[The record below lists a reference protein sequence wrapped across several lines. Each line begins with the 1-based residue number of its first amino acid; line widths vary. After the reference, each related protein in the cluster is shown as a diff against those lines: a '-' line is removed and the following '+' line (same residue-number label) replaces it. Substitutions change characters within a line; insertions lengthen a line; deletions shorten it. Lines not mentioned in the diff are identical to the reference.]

1 MLISSLTACGLRER
15 LLLHVRRVK
24 ISCLVAAGFGRLIPS
39 MWNGDYGFLLT
50 NLIAK
55 DFRIRYR
62 SMSLGALWSILN
74 PLVMMLVL
82 TFVFTKILASGT
94 PNFPVF
100 LLCGMVPFNFF
111 AAAWSSGT
119 TSLMDNSG
127 LIKRVPVPR
136 AVVPIGAVLSN
147 GVHLVIQCLILV
159 GIVFWY
165 GYRPNVY
172 WFWLPVV
179 WGLEVIFVCGL
190 ALLFSGLNVFIR
202 DIRYVVESANLVLWW
217 LVPIVYPFSII
228 PEQYREIYQYN
239 PVAALVMAMRMII
252 QEAHSPA
259 ASLIVKL
266 LLVSSV
272 TFLLGWTVF
281 RRLESRVYN
290 YL

>member
-1 MLISSLTACGLRER
+1 
-15 LLLHVRRVK
+15 
-24 ISCLVAAGFGRLIPS
+24 

-62 SMSLGALWSILN
+62 SMSLGALWSVLN

-82 TFVFTKILASGT
+82 TFVFTKIFISGI

-100 LLCGMVPFNFF
+100 LLCGMVPFSFF

-136 AVVPIGAVLSN
+136 VVIPIGAVLSN
-147 GVHLVIQCLILV
+147 GVHLLIQCFILV
-159 GIVFWY
+159 AFVFWY
-165 GYRPNVY
+165 GYRPNIY
-172 WFWLPVV
+172 WLWLPVV
-179 WGLEVIFVCGL
+179 WASEVIFVCGL
-190 ALLFSGLNVFIR
+190 ALLFSGLNVFVR
-202 DIRYVVESANLVLWW
+202 DVRYVVESANLVLWW

-228 PEQYREIYQYN
+228 PQQYREIYQYN
-239 PVAALVMAMRMII
+239 PVAALVMAMRTVI
-252 QEAHSPA
+252 QEGHPPG
-259 ASLIVKL
+259 ASLLIKL
-266 LLVSSV
+266 LLVSSL
-272 TFLLGWTVF
+272 TFAGGWVVF

>member
-1 MLISSLTACGLRER
+1 
-15 LLLHVRRVK
+15 
-24 ISCLVAAGFGRLIPS
+24 

-62 SMSLGALWSILN
+62 SMSLGALWSVLN
-74 PLVMMLVL
+74 PLVMMGVL
-82 TFVFTKILASGT
+82 TFVFTNIFASGI

-111 AAAWSSGT
+111 AAAWTSGT

-147 GVHLVIQCLILV
+147 GVHLLIQCLILV
-159 GIVFWY
+159 VIVFWY
-165 GYRPNVY
+165 GYRPNIY
-172 WFWLPVV
+172 WLWLPVV
-179 WGLEVIFVCGL
+179 WVLEVVFVCGL
-190 ALLFSGLNVFIR
+190 ALFFSGMNVFVR

-228 PEQYREIYQYN
+228 PERYREIYQYN
-239 PVAALVMAMRMII
+239 PVAALVMAMRTVI
-252 QEAHSPA
+252 QDAQSPA
-259 ASLIVKL
+259 ASLLIKL
-266 LLVSSV
+266 SLVSV
-272 TFLLGWTVF
+272 LTFAFGWAVF

>member
-1 MLISSLTACGLRER
+1 
-15 LLLHVRRVK
+15 
-24 ISCLVAAGFGRLIPS
+24 
-39 MWNGDYGFLLT
+39 MWNGHYGFLLT

-62 SMSLGALWSILN
+62 SMSLGALWSVLN
-74 PLVMMLVL
+74 PLVMMGVL
-82 TFVFTKILASGT
+82 TFVFTGIFASGI

-147 GVHLVIQCLILV
+147 GVHLLIQCLILV
-159 GIVFWY
+159 AIVFWY
-165 GYRPNVY
+165 GYRPNIY
-172 WFWLPVV
+172 WLWLPLV
-179 WGLEVIFVCGL
+179 WLLEVIFVCGL
-190 ALLFSGLNVFIR
+190 ALLFSGMNVFVR
-202 DIRYVVESANLVLWW
+202 DIRYIVESANLVLWW
-217 LVPIVYPFSII
+217 LVPIVYPFSIV
-228 PEQYREIYQYN
+228 PERYRDIYQYN
-239 PVAALVMAMRMII
+239 PVAALVMAMRTVI
-252 QEAHSPA
+252 QEAQSPA
-259 ASLIVKL
+259 ASLLIKL
-266 LLVSSV
+266 SVVSV
-272 TFLLGWTVF
+272 LTFACGWTVF